1 MNIKLQHQKM
11 QTQIALNY
19 LSLVELCEEN
29 ISKGI
34 DVVNSVARKNEYA
47 DKYVEMMSNNVIV
60 SCNIERLEELRHIL
74 TLKLL
79 NLKILKFKK
88 NKKKVV

>member
-60 SCNIERLEELRHIL
+60 SCNSERLEELTHIL

-79 NLKILKFKK
+79 NLKTLKFKK

>member
-60 SCNIERLEELRHIL
+60 SCNSERLEELTHIL

>member
-29 ISKGI
+29 ISKEI

-47 DKYVEMMSNNVIV
+47 DKYVEIMSTIV
-60 SCNIERLEELRHIL
+60 GDAITISKIELFNES
-74 TLKLL
+74 
-79 NLKILKFKK
+79 
-88 NKKKVV
+88 

>member
-60 SCNIERLEELRHIL
+60 SCNSERLEELRHIL

>member
-34 DVVNSVARKNEYA
+34 DVVNSVLRKKDYA
-47 DKYVEMMSNNVIV
+47 DKYVEIMSTIV
-60 SCNIERLEELRHIL
+60 GDAITISKIELFNES
-74 TLKLL
+74 
-79 NLKILKFKK
+79 
-88 NKKKVV
+88 

>member
-47 DKYVEMMSNNVIV
+47 DK
-60 SCNIERLEELRHIL
+60 
-74 TLKLL
+74 
-79 NLKILKFKK
+79 
-88 NKKKVV
+88 

>member
-34 DVVNSVARKNEYA
+34 DVVNSVLRKKDYA
-47 DKYVEMMSNNVIV
+47 DKYVEIMSTIVGDVITI
-60 SCNIERLEELRHIL
+60 SKIELFDES
-74 TLKLL
+74 
-79 NLKILKFKK
+79 
-88 NKKKVV
+88 